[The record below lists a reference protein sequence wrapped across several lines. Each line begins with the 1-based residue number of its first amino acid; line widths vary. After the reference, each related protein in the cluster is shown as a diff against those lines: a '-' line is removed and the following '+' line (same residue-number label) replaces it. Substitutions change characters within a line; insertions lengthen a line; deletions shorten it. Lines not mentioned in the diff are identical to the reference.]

1 MAHCWR
7 AVTWIAIV
15 LGVVWHPAITR
26 AATRDEVQAAID
38 KGKQYL
44 YKQLKQG
51 NWESAR
57 KRTNRNV
64 SAAAQDQPGGLTATA
79 LYALLSAGE
88 DPNSDKLAPAVHY
101 LETTDLTGTYAV
113 GMRCQV
119 WRLLPQTDQVKA
131 ALRRDA
137 AALQKGLQG
146 ASGMYDAQV
155 NGTGDDHRFSQ
166 YGVQGMWACA
176 EAGREVP
183 TSYWQAVAD
192 GWSSIQMSDGAW
204 NYTKPPID
212 KFQTLPMTAAGV
224 ATLFMTQDELSMG
237 TSPACN
243 GNVSDPHIDKGM
255 DYLARHFDNIL
266 HSRYRYYA
274 LWGIEETGAASG
286 RKYLGSTNWYER
298 GADYLV
304 SSQRDDGSWGDVPD
318 TAFGILFLVRGRAPV
333 AMNKLQYQLTIDG
346 QTQDG
351 NWNQRPR
358 DVANF
363 DKWMSKQV
371 EEDRLINWQVVT
383 LDAPVEELH
392 DAPILFIAGN
402 QTLALDPQQKE
413 KLRTFVEQGGMILF
427 NADCGTVDYSDSVKK
442 LAAELFP
449 LFGEFRELPPDHPI
463 FKNEQ
468 FLRDDW
474 TEPLTVLGVS
484 NGVRELMILIPK
496 ADLSRAWQGQMTAT
510 KSSLFELGAD
520 ILLYATDKTNI
531 REKGETFIVEPD
543 PKITDTRSLTVGRL
557 KYDGIWDPEPGG
569 WRRLAAIMHNTYKV
583 DLNVQ
588 PISIGA
594 STNLEQFKVIDI
606 TGSGHF
612 KLDDTDWIQLKAYV
626 ENGGTLIVDAA
637 GGSATFADDVRT
649 QLLSTFP
656 DASGQL
662 DQPLRLAHP
671 LYTQFGQPL
680 DSVAYRTFARHA
692 LVENLKLPRIKGIK
706 VAGDRIGVFF
716 SAEDISAGL
725 VGEPVDGI
733 LGYEPDSATTL
744 MEKMLL
750 YAQSGGSPVPPPTT
764 EPAATQPTAQ

>member
-1 MAHCWR
+1 MAHHWR
-7 AVTWIAIV
+7 AVAWVAIV
-15 LGVVWHPAITR
+15 LGLPLPPALVS
-26 AATRDEVQAAID
+26 AAAPDQVQAAVD
-38 KGKQYL
+38 KGKLYL
-44 YKQLKQG
+44 YKQLKG
-51 NWESAR
+51 VNWESAKR
-57 KRTNRNV
+57 KANRTV
-64 SAAAQDQPGGLTATA
+64 ATPAQDQPGGLTATA

-88 DPNSDKLAPAVHY
+88 DPNSPKLAPAIQY
-101 LETTDLTGTYAV
+101 LEAVNITGTYAV

-119 WRLLPQTDQVKA
+119 WRMLPQNDAVKA

-137 AALQKGLQG
+137 AALQKGLQTE
-146 ASGMYDAQV
+146 SGMYDTELTGV
-155 NGTGDDHRFSQ
+155 GTDHSYSQ
-166 YGVQGMWACA
+166 YAIQGMWACA

-183 TSYWQAVAD
+183 TSYWQAIAD
-192 GWSSIQMSDGAW
+192 GWSKIQMEDGSW
-204 NYTKPPID
+204 NYTKPPVD
-212 KFQTLPMTAAGV
+212 KYQTIPMTAAGV
-224 ATLFMTQDELSMG
+224 ATLFMTQDQLSMG

-255 DYLARHFDNIL
+255 EYLTKHMDNL
-266 HSRYRYYA
+266 FRSRYRYYA
-274 LWGIEETGAASG
+274 LWGMEEIGAASG
-286 RKYLGSTNWYER
+286 RKYFGSTNWYEQ

-304 SSQRDDGSWGDVPD
+304 RSQRADGGWGDVPD

-346 QTQDG
+346 QAQDG

-358 DVANF
+358 DLANF

-402 QTLALDPQQKE
+402 QDLTLEQQQKD

-427 NADCGTVDYSDSVKK
+427 NADCGTADFSDSVKK

-463 FKNEQ
+463 YKNEQ
-468 FLRDDW
+468 FLHDDW
-474 TEPLTVLGVS
+474 TDPPTVLGVN
-484 NGVRELMILIPK
+484 NGVREMMILLPK
-496 ADLSRAWQGQMTAT
+496 ADPSRAWQGQMTAS
-510 KSSLFELGAD
+510 KSNLFELGAD

-531 REKGETFIVEPD
+531 REKGETYIVQPD
-543 PKITDTRSLTVGRL
+543 SRITDTRPLAVGRL

-583 DLNVQ
+583 DLNVG
-588 PISIGA
+588 PVAMSP
-594 STNLEQFKVIDI
+594 SVNLDQYKVIDI

-612 KLDDTDWIQLKAYV
+612 KMNDTDWIQLKAYV
-626 ENGGTLIVDAA
+626 ENGGTLIIDAA
-637 GGSATFADDVRT
+637 GGSPTFADDIRT

-662 DQPLRLAHP
+662 DSPLHLNHP
-671 LYTQFGQPL
+671 LYTQIGQPL
-680 DSVAYRTFARHA
+680 DTVAYRTFARHA
-692 LVENLKLPRIKGIK
+692 LLENLKQPRLKGIK
-706 VAGDRIGVFF
+706 IGNDRIGVFF
-716 SAEDISAGL
+716 SAEDITGGL

-733 LGYEPDSATTL
+733 LGYDPDSATTL

-750 YAQSGGSPVPPPTT
+750 YAQSGGNPVPAPTT
-764 EPAATQPTAQ
+764 EPAATQPGP